1 MKRRAFL
8 AGAGLLLGPPLVAS
22 AGAAVTNARIGRL
35 SPLSPE
41 TDVPFMNAFRQ
52 ALEELG
58 WREGHT
64 FTLVSRFAEGR
75 AERLPELAVALVRE
89 GVDVI
94 LTGSTPGAL
103 AAKRATTRTP
113 IVMVTTGD
121 PIAGRIVSSL
131 ARPGGNLTGVT
142 ALGGALTAKRLEVLK
157 ETLPGIRRIAVLVNP
172 VSEYTPP
179 FVAER
184 DQVSRELRIS
194 LRTVEARTPAEISTA
209 FDTVVRE
216 RIEALMV
223 LTDVMF
229 ITERRIV
236 VDAAARHRVPA
247 LHFDRQFVDVG
258 GLMFY
263 GASLLHLYRRAAA
276 YVDRILK
283 GTRPADLPIEQP
295 TTFELALNV
304 KTARALGLTFPPA
317 LLLRADQVVD

>member
-1 MKRRAFL
+1 VKRRSFL
-8 AGAGLLLGPPLVAS
+8 TGAGLLL
-22 AGAAVTNARIGRL
+22 AAPRPGHAQAITNARIGRL
-35 SPLSPE
+35 SPLSPQ

-75 AERLPELAVALVRE
+75 AERLPELAASLVRE

-103 AAKRATTRTP
+103 AAKRATARTP

-131 ARPGGNLTGVT
+131 AHPGGNVTGVT

-157 ETLPGIRRIAVLVNP
+157 EALPGLRRIAVLVNP
-172 VSEYTPP
+172 RSEYTAP

-184 DQVSRELRIS
+184 EQVSRDLRVS
-194 LRTVEARTPAEISTA
+194 LRTVEAGAPAEIGTA
-209 FDTVVRE
+209 FATVARE

-236 VDAAARHRVPA
+236 VDMAARHRVPA

-276 YVDRILK
+276 YVDRVLK
-283 GTRPADLPIEQP
+283 GARPADLPIEQP

-317 LLLRADQVVD
+317 LLLRADQVVE